1 MTWWRARIVW
11 RNHRR
16 GTVARAVERHSTHA
30 RDRYFVAVK
39 NGNSCEARRRDATSR
54 SSVTSGSA
62 ATTAG
67 GIAATKSSSVDA
79 TTSVASRGG
88 GVHQDERD
96 AKERRRRE
104 GRDGRARRRRRWLEI
119 WAARLSSHGKGVRRR
134 APSSLLRRDARAPSL
149 HEQKRRQKTKQ
160 KPTPPAKHT
169 HTPQTTANAP
179 QSPPEIL
186 PTPPANEH
194 TSQMTTNASQPP
206 PEIPNNIFDRA
217 PRGRARR
224 SRRAARGTRRRS
236 AGPGCRPSSRRP
248 GPRASR
254 RDHTLSLRRREI
266 LTHDQGTSRVAPWR
280 Y

>member
-1 MTWWRARIVW
+1 MTWWRVRIVW

-96 AKERRRRE
+96 ARERRRRE
-104 GRDGRARRRRRWLEI
+104 GRDGRARRRRRWLER
-119 WAARLSSHGKGVRRR
+119 WAARLSSHGKGVGRR

-149 HEQKRRQKTKQ
+149 HERSDDNNK
-160 KPTPPAKHT
+160 TPPDSPCEAYT
-169 HTPQTTANAP
+169 HVTNDR
-179 QSPPEIL
+179 ER
-186 PTPPANEH
+186 PAV
-194 TSQMTTNASQPP
+194 
-206 PEIPNNIFDRA
+206 A
-217 PRGRARR
+217 PRN
-224 SRRAARGTRRRS
+224 
-236 AGPGCRPSSRRP
+236 PPDP
-248 GPRASR
+248 PR
-254 RDHTLSLRRREI
+254 E
-266 LTHDQGTSRVAPWR
+266 
-280 Y
+280 